1 MSGFTTLKTS
11 CILFPGR
18 KQASCRLVSGVR
30 RSLEQPGNGASM
42 KFWIRLA
49 KLCFSPAWVWNDL
62 RQDARPVVAQY
73 VQWLLPLTLLALL
86 VALGSQALHQDYS
99 SWNELAQLAAA
110 MLWVAVV
117 LVVQL
122 TAVAFVLHIGA
133 PLLGGTRDLRQ
144 SFALSFHA
152 STGIVLGAVVQ
163 LLVLALFPLP
173 LVLGAAWSIYLL
185 LTGMPALLNM
195 PPSKSRILGVVIVL
209 LFMLISVLLSPLVER
224 VRRDLQPISEQL
236 PGAELLTGGA
246 TAPEA
251 NLPDSVASLLQ
262 ANRNLDRA
270 ADEAGTASAHN
281 DPLAEAQAAR
291 DAVNAMAAGAAG
303 GAHRLPLTVT
313 ELTDWFPAS
322 IMDMKLRALQLEPWG
337 GLSSQAIMARASYAP
352 ATGRDREL
360 ELSVL
365 DPASAGSL
373 LAESAASSGH
383 DQREGE
389 TDVTVERS
397 YREGGRVVSEV
408 LWKGSTRVEIT
419 SVLVNGVRVMAKA
432 NGVELEDLRAAVRSL
447 SYDAL
452 EKNRLVPVRNHDTV
466 GRNGR
471 RAAAGGARGDA
482 ADGSTVGRRRVDVP
496 PSSAP

>member
-1 MSGFTTLKTS
+1 MPNGS
-11 CILFPGR
+11 R
-18 KQASCRLVSGVR
+18 EAR
-30 RSLEQPGNGASM
+30 RSLVQPGNGGSM
-42 KFWIRLA
+42 KFWVRLA
-49 KLCFSPAWVWNDL
+49 KLCFSPASVWHDL
-62 RQDARPVVAQY
+62 RQDARPVVALY
-73 VQWLLPLTLLALL
+73 VLWLLPLVLLALL
-86 VALGSQALHQDYS
+86 VGLGSQAVHQGYS
-99 SWNELAQLAAA
+99 SRNELAQLAAA
-110 MLWVAVV
+110 LLWAAVV

-122 TAVAFVLHIGA
+122 NAVAFALYIGA
-133 PLLGGTRDLRQ
+133 PLLGGTRDVRQ

-152 STGIVLGAVVQ
+152 STGIVVGAAVQ
-163 LLVLALFPLP
+163 LLALPLFPLP

-185 LTGMPALLNM
+185 LTGMPALLDM
-195 PPSKSRILGVVIVL
+195 APARSRVLGVVIVL
-209 LFMLISVLLSPLVER
+209 LFMLISVMLSPLVER

-236 PGAELLTGGA
+236 PGVELLTAGGR
-246 TAPEA
+246 APEA
-251 NLPDSVASLLQ
+251 EFPNSVESLLQ
-262 ANRNLDRA
+262 ADRNLDRA
-270 ADEAGTASAHN
+270 AHEAGTASAHN

-352 ATGRDREL
+352 AGGGEREL

-373 LAESAASSGH
+373 LAESAASSAH

-397 YREGGRVVSEV
+397 YRDGGRVVSEV
-408 LWKGSTRVEIT
+408 QWKGSARVEIT

-432 NGVELEDLRAAVRSL
+432 NGVELAQLRAAVQSL
-447 SYDAL
+447 SYDEL
-452 EKNRLVPVRNHDTV
+452 EKNRLVPVRKDDPV
-466 GRNGR
+466 GRSAQP
-471 RAAAGGARGDA
+471 AATGAIVRPADAGSTGAR
-482 ADGSTVGRRRVDVP
+482 RIDVP